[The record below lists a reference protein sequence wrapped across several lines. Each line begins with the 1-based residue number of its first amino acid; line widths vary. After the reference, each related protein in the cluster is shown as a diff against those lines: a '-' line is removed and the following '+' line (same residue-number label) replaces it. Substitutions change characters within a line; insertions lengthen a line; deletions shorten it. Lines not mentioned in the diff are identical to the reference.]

1 MFCLYW
7 SLLFHLVIR
16 YHVKCIYRKER
27 WWKNK
32 TFRYIVKKSY
42 PPTFKLCKSWKFNNR
57 NKTIDLF
64 LYFIIRLSLLRAFIF
79 FCVFLSFFFSRS
91 LLLLFFSFLVLCF
104 LLSSWLLLS
113 FLLFS
118 YLYLSLFLSSKN
130 IEDSW
135 SKNMRRLFACLLL
148 CVLVFVCARSLI
160 VCVYVYPYVLNIYS
174 FVHVR
179 VCFCACLYTSGYV
192 SAWLRAC
199 NLCMSV
205 RVRACACVRPCAC
218 VCVSLR
224 GRAVSIPTTEGR
236 VVGAAQIMESYSEPI
251 SSGYICSISVG
262 GCKCGLLIYEWA
274 DLHSWYRRGLCAAAA
289 ETRGGP

>member
-27 WWKNK
+27 WWENK
-32 TFRYIVKKSY
+32 TFRYIVKNLTHPHS
-42 PPTFKLCKSWKFNNR
+42 TFVNLGNSIIKIKLLTFSCISSSVS
-57 NKTIDLF
+57 
-64 LYFIIRLSLLRAFIF
+64 LSSA
-79 FCVFLSFFFSRS
+79 
-91 LLLLFFSFLVLCF
+91 LLFSFVSFSHFSFLVPFFSCF
-104 LLSSWLLLS
+104 FFLGLMFPPFVLTFIVFSSLFLSLS
-113 FLLFS
+113 
-118 YLYLSLFLSSKN
+118 LSLFLSSKN
-130 IEDSW
+130 TEDSW
-135 SKNMRRLFACLLL
+135 TKNMRRLFACLLL